1 MEHPSSGTFSL
12 HPQASLHLRYLLE
25 EALNQGYLIESL
37 HHFAELNRLG
47 HKIIDHKT
55 GREMIVIG
63 QNEYP
68 DLSNSAKYL
77 TKHKFLT
84 YELFKKEHIPT
95 PKTFCFHSLE
105 EFQWLWET
113 EFHLNR
119 VVVKPENQGLGRDVF
134 LEIHESAVL
143 NSAEHILEKYQAR
156 GLIQE
161 FVHGHDLRIQAV
173 GGKFFAACR
182 RVPANVIGNGI
193 NTVQELVHMK
203 NREKAQFNAKNLIIV
218 TKETHALLA
227 EQGLKYKRIPEQNR
241 HIRLRKASNV
251 GIGGDPIDVTDS
263 VHPEYH
269 RLLEK
274 ISGILGVKTF
284 ALDFVVEDETK
295 PFSEG
300 NAHLLEINAPSM
312 WGLHHFAMGTKR
324 NVALGILDAHFH
336 PQNFNPEAVKYLI
349 RDVHHQSL
357 KTEAIRAPYSPHSTL
372 SS

>member
-1 MEHPSSGTFSL
+1 LEHPSHGTFSL

-55 GREMIVIG
+55 GREMIIIG

-68 DLSNSAKYL
+68 DLSHTAKYL

-84 YELFKKEHIPT
+84 YELFRKEHIST

-105 EFQWLWET
+105 EFQWLWEK
-113 EFHLNR
+113 ELHLNR

-134 LEIHESAVL
+134 LETHESAVL
-143 NSAEHILEKYQAR
+143 QSAKSILEKYQGR
-156 GLIQE
+156 GIIQE

-182 RVPANVIGNGI
+182 RIPANIIGNGI
-193 NTVQELVHMK
+193 NTVKELVHMK
-203 NREKAQFNAKNLIIV
+203 NREKSQFRAKNLIIV

-227 EQGLKYKRIPEQNR
+227 EQGLKYKGIPEINR
-241 HIRLRKASNV
+241 HVRLRKASNV
-251 GIGGDPIDVTDS
+251 GIGGDPIDVTES

-274 ISGILGVKTF
+274 LSAMLGMKTF

-295 PFSEG
+295 TLSEG
-300 NAHLLEINAPSM
+300 NSHLLEINAPSM

-336 PQNFNPEAVKYLI
+336 PQSFNPEAVKYLI
-349 RDVHHQSL
+349 RELHHRPVMNREEL
-357 KTEAIRAPYSPHSTL
+357 TPYFPHSTL